1 MHSSP
6 LTPVVTTL
14 RLGLHVLVTALAAVV
29 AVRALL
35 PDGGG
40 HGVTVVALTVVWL
53 LVYFAGAELPRRRAE
68 RAESGGAGAGR
79 GDGPVAGG
87 VSAKPGDDAA
97 AGGAS
102 VVPGDRAVA
111 RGIGAASVDR
121 AEPSAP
127 RWSGAMWVWMAALT
141 VLWLTLLALTPDAV
155 YLAFGLFFVYLHLLP
170 RPWNLIAV
178 VLATGVGVLGF
189 AAHRGWSAGA
199 VVGPVLGALVAI
211 GIGLGYQ
218 ALRREAVERE
228 RLIDELIGTR
238 ATLAEQ
244 ERTAGKLAER
254 ERLAKE
260 IHDTVAQGLSSI
272 QLLLHAAEQAAP
284 DHPALDR
291 IRLARETAA
300 EDLAETR
307 RLIDELSPA
316 ALDGQSLAEALERI
330 CLRAQS
336 PALTTQLL
344 VEGEPERLPMPV
356 EAALVRIAQ
365 SAVANVVQHARAAR
379 MRVTLTYDD
388 TDAHLDIV
396 DDGIGIDPDVLRH
409 PRSGAFGLAAM
420 RSRVEQQGGV
430 MTVESEPGH
439 TAVTVSFPL
448 GTAFPQGTAS

>member
-14 RLGLHVLVTALAAVV
+14 RLGLHVLVTVLGVVV

-35 PDGGG
+35 PGGGG
-40 HGVTVVALTVVWL
+40 HGVGVVVLTVVWL
-53 LVYFAGAELPRRRAE
+53 AVYFAGTELPRRAGDRVAAGVPASVRA
-68 RAESGGAGAGR
+68 A
-79 GDGPVAGG
+79 
-87 VSAKPGDDAA
+87 DAA
-97 AGGAS
+97 GWDS
-102 VVPGDRAVA
+102 RVVG
-111 RGIGAASVDR
+111 
-121 AEPSAP
+121 
-127 RWSGAMWVWMAALT
+127 VWLAALT
-141 VLWLTLLALTPDAV
+141 VLWLALLGLTPDAV
-155 YLAFGLFFVYLHLLP
+155 YLAFGLFFLYLHLLP
-170 RPWNLIAV
+170 RPWNLLAV
-178 VLATGVGVLGF
+178 VLATAVGVVGF
-189 AAHRGWSAGA
+189 AAHRGWSVGA

-218 ALRREAVERE
+218 ALYREAVERE
-228 RLIDELIGTR
+228 RLIDELLGTR
-238 ATLAEQ
+238 AILAEQ

-316 ALDGQSLAEALERI
+316 ALDGQSLAEALDRI
-330 CLRAQS
+330 CERARS
-336 PALTTQLL
+336 AALSTQLL

-365 SAVANVVQHARAAR
+365 SAVANVVQHAGAGR

-388 TDAHLDIV
+388 TDVHLDIV
-396 DDGIGIDPDVLRH
+396 DDGVGIDPAVLAG
-409 PRSGAFGLAAM
+409 PRAGAFGLAAM
-420 RSRVEQQGGV
+420 RSRVEQQGGR
-430 MTVESEPGH
+430 MTIESEPGH

-448 GTAFPQGTAS
+448 GAVA

>member
-1 MHSSP
+1 M
-6 LTPVVTTL
+6 
-14 RLGLHVLVTALAAVV
+14 
-29 AVRALL
+29 
-35 PDGGG
+35 
-40 HGVTVVALTVVWL
+40 WL
-53 LVYFAGAELPRRRAE
+53 
-68 RAESGGAGAGR
+68 
-79 GDGPVAGG
+79 
-87 VSAKPGDDAA
+87 
-97 AGGAS
+97 
-102 VVPGDRAVA
+102 
-111 RGIGAASVDR
+111 
-121 AEPSAP
+121 
-127 RWSGAMWVWMAALT
+127 AALT
-141 VLWLTLLALTPDAV
+141 VLWLVLLTLTPDAV
-155 YLAFGLFFVYLHLLP
+155 YLAFGLFFVYLHLLA
-170 RPWNLIAV
+170 RPWSLIAV
-178 VLATGVGVLGF
+178 VSATVVGVLGF

-199 VVGPVLGALVAI
+199 VVGPALGALVAI

-218 ALRREAVERE
+218 ALHREAVERE
-228 RLIDELIGTR
+228 RLIDELISTR
-238 ATLAEQ
+238 AVLADR

-300 EDLAETR
+300 GDLAETR

-336 PALTTQLL
+336 PTLTTQLL

-388 TDAHLDIV
+388 TDVHLDIV
-396 DDGIGIDPDVLRH
+396 DDGIGIAPDVVRR

-420 RSRVEQQGGV
+420 RSRVEQQGGA

-448 GTAFPQGTAS
+448 GAPS